1 MNQVDDQSGPET
13 PDRKEPLLI
22 RGMVLRVLF
31 VFGLLLGTAIA
42 QFALTGNRIAKL
54 QSKAALVNLAGRQ
67 RMLIH
72 QATALSKQLTDA
84 ADDRQHQTYLRELR
98 EVDQQLQQA
107 HTAMLHGEPTLGVP
121 PASPE
126 ILAVYDN
133 EPFQLRLRMEQFRE
147 TLGTR
152 RQPAGAISN
161 APVQNAMAGVDG
173 DLLAGLEA
181 VVSAYEH
188 EMDTSVRALQ
198 IARIAVLM
206 GTLSVLALAGVGV
219 FWPMVQRTRDETQK
233 RDRQSK
239 QLKETLAE
247 LCEQR
252 DERQQRMREMAQVM
266 NDLQEERAALER
278 EIMARE
284 NVQQAL
290 QRSEEV
296 FHAIV
301 ESAPT
306 AVVMIDPSGDIA
318 LVNAETERLF
328 GYTRK
333 ELVGKPVEILVPRRF
348 RSEHP
353 EFRQQYL
360 QRPATRRMG
369 AGRDLYGK
377 RKDGTEVPVEIG
389 LNPIEAEEGI
399 FVLSAIVDITE
410 RQRTER
416 EIRRINSELMRKNEE
431 IQQFVYTVSHDLKSP
446 LVTCKG
452 FVGVA
457 REDLKDGLLEDVESS
472 LARIEHA
479 TDRMSQLIK
488 DLLQLSRIGTI
499 RNEPEEIDV
508 DQLVRSA
515 ISDLSARIDEVKAAV
530 SVRNGLPRVVA
541 DRVRLAQVFE
551 NLLTNAV
558 KYGSRTDRPEITIEG
573 CVDAGEI
580 LYCVRDNGP
589 GIAPQF
595 HERIFGLFERLES
608 DTDGTGVG
616 LAAVARIMDA
626 HGGRAW
632 VESEVGQGAAF
643 WLAFPATPQII
654 GDATTG

>member
-1 MNQVDDQSGPET
+1 M
-13 PDRKEPLLI
+13 I
-22 RGMVLRVLF
+22 LRVLF
-31 VFGLLLGTAIA
+31 VCGLLLGTTIA
-42 QFALTGNRIAKL
+42 QFTLLGNRIEKL
-54 QSKAALVNLAGRQ
+54 QSMTALVNLAERQ

-72 QATALSKQLTDA
+72 QATLLSNQLEDA
-84 ADDRQHQTYLRELR
+84 TDDRQRQANQQELREL
-98 EVDQQLQQA
+98 DQQLQRA
-107 HTAMLHGEPTLGVP
+107 HTSLLRGNVSLGVP
-121 PASPE
+121 AASPE
-126 ILAVYDN
+126 IRTIFDDK
-133 EPFQLRLRMEQFRE
+133 PHQLGLRMERFRE
-147 TLGTR
+147 TLDIR
-152 RQPAGAISN
+152 RLPPGESVRNPSRNGKAR
-161 APVQNAMAGVDG
+161 VDG

-181 VVSAYEH
+181 VVSAYEK
-188 EMDTSVRALQ
+188 EMDASVRALQ
-198 IARIAVLM
+198 IARIATCL
-206 GTLSVLALAGVGV
+206 GTLSVLALAAGGV
-219 FWPMVQRTRDETQK
+219 FWPMAQKIRDETEK

-239 QLKETLAE
+239 QLTETLAE
-247 LCEQR
+247 LREQR
-252 DERQQRMREMAQVM
+252 DERQQRMQDMAKVM
-266 NDLQEERAALER
+266 EDLREERAALER

-306 AVVMIDPSGDIA
+306 AVVMIDPNGDIE

-333 ELVGKPVEILVPRRF
+333 ELIGKPVEILVPPRF
-348 RSEHP
+348 KFDHP
-353 EFRQQYL
+353 EFRKRYL
-360 QRPATRRMG
+360 ENPATRRMG
-369 AGRDLYGK
+369 AGRDLYGR
-377 RKDGTEVPVEIG
+377 RKDGTEVAVEIG

-416 EIRRINSELMRKNEE
+416 EIRRINAELMNKNEE

-457 REDLKDGLLEDVESS
+457 REDLKEGLLEDVESS

-479 TDRMSQLIK
+479 TDRMSQLIQ

-508 DQLVRSA
+508 VELVQSA
-515 ISDLSARIDEVKAAV
+515 ISDLSSRLEGVRAVV
-530 SVRNGLPRVVA
+530 SVQRDLPRVVA

-558 KYGSRTDRPEITIEG
+558 KYGCGHDQPAVVIEG
-573 CVDAGEI
+573 CIDAGEVR
-580 LYCVRDNGP
+580 YCVRDNGS

-608 DTDGTGVG
+608 NTDGTGVG
-616 LAAVARIMDA
+616 LAAVSRIMEA

-643 WLAFPATPQII
+643 WLAFPATAQSVR
-654 GDATTG
+654 DATSGKRLESPA

>member
-1 MNQVDDQSGPET
+1 M
-13 PDRKEPLLI
+13 
-22 RGMVLRVLF
+22 RGMILRVLF
-31 VFGLLLGTAIA
+31 VCGLLLGTTIA
-42 QFALTGNRIAKL
+42 QFTLLGNRIEKL
-54 QSKAALVNLAGRQ
+54 QSMTALVNLAERQ

-72 QATALSKQLTDA
+72 QATLLSNQLEDA
-84 ADDRQHQTYLRELR
+84 TDDRQRQANQQELREL
-98 EVDQQLQQA
+98 DQQLQRA
-107 HTAMLHGEPTLGVP
+107 HTSLLRGNVSLGVP
-121 PASPE
+121 AASPE
-126 ILAVYDN
+126 IRTIFDDK
-133 EPFQLRLRMEQFRE
+133 PHQLGLRMERFRE
-147 TLGTR
+147 TLDIR
-152 RQPAGAISN
+152 RLPPGESVRN
-161 APVQNAMAGVDG
+161 PSRNGKVRVDG

-181 VVSAYEH
+181 VVSAYEK
-188 EMDTSVRALQ
+188 EMDASVRALQ
-198 IARIAVLM
+198 IARIATCL
-206 GTLSVLALAGVGV
+206 GTLSVLALAAGGV
-219 FWPMVQRTRDETQK
+219 FWPMAQKIRDETEK

-239 QLKETLAE
+239 QLTETLAE
-247 LCEQR
+247 LREQR
-252 DERQQRMREMAQVM
+252 DERQQRMQDMAKVM
-266 NDLQEERAALER
+266 EDLREERAALER

-290 QRSEEV
+290 QRSKEV

-306 AVVMIDPSGDIA
+306 AVVMIDPNGDIE

-333 ELVGKPVEILVPRRF
+333 ELIGKPVEILVPPRF
-348 RSEHP
+348 KFDHP
-353 EFRQQYL
+353 EFRKRYL
-360 QRPATRRMG
+360 ENPATRRMG
-369 AGRDLYGK
+369 AGRDLYGR
-377 RKDGTEVPVEIG
+377 RKDGTEVAVEIG

-416 EIRRINSELMRKNEE
+416 EIRRINAELMNKNEE

-457 REDLKDGLLEDVESS
+457 REDLKEGLLEDVESS

-479 TDRMSQLIK
+479 TDRMSQLIQ

-508 DQLVRSA
+508 VELVQSA
-515 ISDLSARIDEVKAAV
+515 ISDLSSRLEGVRAVV
-530 SVRNGLPRVVA
+530 SVQRDLPRVVA

-558 KYGSRTDRPEITIEG
+558 KYGCGHDQPAVVIEG
-573 CVDAGEI
+573 CIDAGEVR
-580 LYCVRDNGP
+580 YCVRDNGS

-608 DTDGTGVG
+608 NTDGTGVG
-616 LAAVARIMDA
+616 LAAVSRIMEA

-643 WLAFPATPQII
+643 WLAFPATAQSVR
-654 GDATTG
+654 DATSEKRLESPT

>member
-1 MNQVDDQSGPET
+1 M
-13 PDRKEPLLI
+13 
-22 RGMVLRVLF
+22 RGMILRVLF
-31 VFGLLLGTAIA
+31 VCGLLLGTTIA
-42 QFALTGNRIAKL
+42 QFTLLGNRIEKL
-54 QSKAALVNLAGRQ
+54 QSMTALVNLAERQ

-72 QATALSKQLTDA
+72 QATLLSNQLEDA
-84 ADDRQHQTYLRELR
+84 TDDRQRQANQQELH
-98 EVDQQLQQA
+98 ELDQQLQRA
-107 HTAMLHGEPTLGVP
+107 HTSLLRGNVSLGVP
-121 PASPE
+121 AASPE
-126 ILAVYDN
+126 IRTIFDDK
-133 EPFQLRLRMEQFRE
+133 PHQLGLRMERFRE
-147 TLGTR
+147 TLDIR
-152 RQPAGAISN
+152 RLPPGESVRNPSRNGKAR
-161 APVQNAMAGVDG
+161 VDG

-181 VVSAYEH
+181 VVSAYEK
-188 EMDTSVRALQ
+188 EMDASVRALQ
-198 IARIAVLM
+198 IARIATCL
-206 GTLSVLALAGVGV
+206 GTLSVLALAAGGV
-219 FWPMVQRTRDETQK
+219 FWPMVQRIRDETEK

-239 QLKETLAE
+239 QLTETLAE
-247 LCEQR
+247 LREQR
-252 DERQQRMREMAQVM
+252 DERQQRMQDMAKVM
-266 NDLQEERAALER
+266 EDLREERAALER

-306 AVVMIDPSGDIA
+306 AVVMIDPNGDIE

-333 ELVGKPVEILVPRRF
+333 ELVGKPVEILVPPRF
-348 RSEHP
+348 KFDHP
-353 EFRQQYL
+353 EFRKRYL
-360 QRPATRRMG
+360 ENPATRRMG
-369 AGRDLYGK
+369 AGRDLYGR
-377 RKDGTEVPVEIG
+377 RKDGTEVAVEIG

-416 EIRRINSELMRKNEE
+416 EIRRINAELMNKNEE

-457 REDLKDGLLEDVESS
+457 REDLKEGLLEDVESS

-479 TDRMSQLIK
+479 TDRMSQLIQ

-508 DQLVRSA
+508 VELVQSA
-515 ISDLSARIDEVKAAV
+515 ISDLSSRLEGVRAVV
-530 SVRNGLPRVVA
+530 SVQRDLPRVVA

-558 KYGSRTDRPEITIEG
+558 KYGCGHDQPAVVIEG
-573 CVDAGEI
+573 CIDAGEVR
-580 LYCVRDNGP
+580 YCVRDNGS

-595 HERIFGLFERLES
+595 HERIFGLFERLEPN
-608 DTDGTGVG
+608 TDGTGVG
-616 LAAVARIMDA
+616 LAAVSRIMEA

-643 WLAFPATPQII
+643 WLAFPATAQSVR
-654 GDATTG
+654 DATSEKRLESPA

>member
-1 MNQVDDQSGPET
+1 M
-13 PDRKEPLLI
+13 
-22 RGMVLRVLF
+22 RGMILRVLF
-31 VFGLLLGTAIA
+31 VCGLLLGTTIA
-42 QFALTGNRIAKL
+42 QFTLLGNRIEKL
-54 QSKAALVNLAGRQ
+54 QSMTALVNLAERQ

-72 QATALSKQLTDA
+72 QATLLSNQLEDA
-84 ADDRQHQTYLRELR
+84 TDDRQRQANQQELREL
-98 EVDQQLQQA
+98 DQQLQRA
-107 HTAMLHGEPTLGVP
+107 HTSLLRGNVSLGVP
-121 PASPE
+121 AASPE
-126 ILAVYDN
+126 IRTIFDDK
-133 EPFQLRLRMEQFRE
+133 PHQLGLRMERFRE
-147 TLGTR
+147 TLDIR
-152 RQPAGAISN
+152 RLPPGESVRNPSRNGKAR
-161 APVQNAMAGVDG
+161 VDG

-181 VVSAYEH
+181 VVSAYEK
-188 EMDTSVRALQ
+188 EMDASVRALQ
-198 IARIAVLM
+198 IARIATCL
-206 GTLSVLALAGVGV
+206 GTLSVLALAAGGV
-219 FWPMVQRTRDETQK
+219 FWPMAQKIRDETEK

-239 QLKETLAE
+239 QLTETLAE
-247 LCEQR
+247 LREQR
-252 DERQQRMREMAQVM
+252 DERQQRMQDMAKVM
-266 NDLQEERAALER
+266 EDLREERAALER

-306 AVVMIDPSGDIA
+306 AVVMIDPNGDIE

-333 ELVGKPVEILVPRRF
+333 ELIGKPVEILVPPRF
-348 RSEHP
+348 KFDHP
-353 EFRQQYL
+353 EFRKRYL
-360 QRPATRRMG
+360 ENPATRRMG
-369 AGRDLYGK
+369 AGRDLYGR
-377 RKDGTEVPVEIG
+377 RKDGTEVAVEIG

-416 EIRRINSELMRKNEE
+416 EIRRINAELMNKNEE

-457 REDLKDGLLEDVESS
+457 REDLKEGLLEDVESS

-479 TDRMSQLIK
+479 TDRMSQLIQ

-508 DQLVRSA
+508 VELVQSA
-515 ISDLSARIDEVKAAV
+515 ISDLSSRLEGVRAVV
-530 SVRNGLPRVVA
+530 SVQRDLPRVVA

-558 KYGSRTDRPEITIEG
+558 KYGCGHDQPAVVIEG
-573 CVDAGEI
+573 CIDAGEVR
-580 LYCVRDNGP
+580 YCVRDNGS

-595 HERIFGLFERLES
+595 HERIFGLFERLEPN
-608 DTDGTGVG
+608 TDGTGVG
-616 LAAVARIMDA
+616 LAAVSRIMEA

-643 WLAFPATPQII
+643 WLAFPATAQSVR
-654 GDATTG
+654 DATSGKRLESPT

>member
-1 MNQVDDQSGPET
+1 M
-13 PDRKEPLLI
+13 
-22 RGMVLRVLF
+22 RGMILRVLF
-31 VFGLLLGTAIA
+31 VCGLLLGTTIA
-42 QFALTGNRIAKL
+42 QFTLLGNRIEKL
-54 QSKAALVNLAGRQ
+54 QSITALVNLAERQ

-72 QATALSKQLTDA
+72 QATLLSNQLEDATD
-84 ADDRQHQTYLRELR
+84 DQQRQANQQELREL
-98 EVDQQLQQA
+98 DQQLQRA
-107 HTAMLHGEPTLGVP
+107 HTSLLRGNVSLGVP
-121 PASPE
+121 AASPE
-126 ILAVYDN
+126 IRTIFDDK
-133 EPFQLRLRMEQFRE
+133 PHQLGLRMERFRE
-147 TLGTR
+147 TLDIR
-152 RQPAGAISN
+152 RLPLGESVRNPSRDGKAR
-161 APVQNAMAGVDG
+161 VDG

-181 VVSAYEH
+181 VVSAYEK
-188 EMDTSVRALQ
+188 EMDASVRALQ
-198 IARIAVLM
+198 IARIATCL
-206 GTLSVLALAGVGV
+206 GTLSVLALAAGGV
-219 FWPMVQRTRDETQK
+219 FWPMVQKIRDETEK

-239 QLKETLAE
+239 QLTETLAE
-247 LCEQR
+247 LREQR
-252 DERQQRMREMAQVM
+252 DERQQRMQDMAKVM
-266 NDLQEERAALER
+266 EDLREERAALER

-306 AVVMIDPSGDIA
+306 AVVMIDPNGDIE

-333 ELVGKPVEILVPRRF
+333 ELIGKPVEILVPPRF
-348 RSEHP
+348 KFDHP
-353 EFRQQYL
+353 EFRKRYL
-360 QRPATRRMG
+360 ENPATRRMG
-369 AGRDLYGK
+369 AGRDLYGR
-377 RKDGTEVPVEIG
+377 RKDGTEVAVEIG

-416 EIRRINSELMRKNEE
+416 EIRRINAELMNKNEE

-457 REDLKDGLLEDVESS
+457 REDLKEGLLEDVESS

-479 TDRMSQLIK
+479 TDRMSQLIQ

-508 DQLVRSA
+508 VELVQSA
-515 ISDLSARIDEVKAAV
+515 ISDLSSRLEGVRAVV
-530 SVRNGLPRVVA
+530 SVQRDLPRVVA

-558 KYGSRTDRPEITIEG
+558 KYGCGHDQPAVVIEG
-573 CVDAGEI
+573 CIDAGEVR
-580 LYCVRDNGP
+580 YCVRDNGS

-608 DTDGTGVG
+608 NTDGTGVG
-616 LAAVARIMDA
+616 LAAVSRIMEA

-643 WLAFPATPQII
+643 WLAFPATAQSVR
-654 GDATTG
+654 DATSGKRLESPT

>member
-1 MNQVDDQSGPET
+1 MQDMAKVMED
-13 PDRKEPLLI
+13 
-22 RGMVLRVLF
+22 LR
-31 VFGLLLGTAIA
+31 
-42 QFALTGNRIAKL
+42 
-54 QSKAALVNLAGRQ
+54 
-67 RMLIH
+67 
-72 QATALSKQLTDA
+72 
-84 ADDRQHQTYLRELR
+84 
-98 EVDQQLQQA
+98 
-107 HTAMLHGEPTLGVP
+107 
-121 PASPE
+121 
-126 ILAVYDN
+126 
-133 EPFQLRLRMEQFRE
+133 
-147 TLGTR
+147 
-152 RQPAGAISN
+152 
-161 APVQNAMAGVDG
+161 
-173 DLLAGLEA
+173 
-181 VVSAYEH
+181 
-188 EMDTSVRALQ
+188 
-198 IARIAVLM
+198 
-206 GTLSVLALAGVGV
+206 
-219 FWPMVQRTRDETQK
+219 
-233 RDRQSK
+233 
-239 QLKETLAE
+239 
-247 LCEQR
+247 
-252 DERQQRMREMAQVM
+252 
-266 NDLQEERAALER
+266 EERAALER

-306 AVVMIDPSGDIA
+306 AVVMIDPNGDIE

-333 ELVGKPVEILVPRRF
+333 ELVGKPVEILVPPRF
-348 RSEHP
+348 KFDHP
-353 EFRQQYL
+353 EFRKRYL
-360 QRPATRRMG
+360 ENPATRRMG
-369 AGRDLYGK
+369 AGRDLYGR
-377 RKDGTEVPVEIG
+377 RKDGTEVAVEIG

-416 EIRRINSELMRKNEE
+416 EIRRINAELMNKNEE

-457 REDLKDGLLEDVESS
+457 REDLKEGLLEDVESS

-479 TDRMSQLIK
+479 TDRMSQLIQ

-508 DQLVRSA
+508 VELVQSA
-515 ISDLSARIDEVKAAV
+515 ISDLSSRLEGVRAVV
-530 SVRNGLPRVVA
+530 SVQRDLPRVVA

-558 KYGSRTDRPEITIEG
+558 KYGCGHDQPAVVIEG
-573 CVDAGEI
+573 CIDAGEVR
-580 LYCVRDNGP
+580 YCVRDNGS

-608 DTDGTGVG
+608 NTDGTGVG
-616 LAAVARIMDA
+616 LAAVSRIMEA

-643 WLAFPATPQII
+643 WLAFPATAQSVR
-654 GDATTG
+654 DATSEKRLESPT